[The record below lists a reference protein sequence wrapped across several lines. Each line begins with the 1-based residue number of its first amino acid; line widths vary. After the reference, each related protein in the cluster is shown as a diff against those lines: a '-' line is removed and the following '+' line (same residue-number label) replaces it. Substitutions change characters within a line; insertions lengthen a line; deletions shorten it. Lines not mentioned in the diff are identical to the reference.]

1 MKIEV
6 QKAEAFELDMSKRYL
21 ITFESADELSAED
34 AQEIQKSIL
43 NTFSDLGV
51 RVAAIMLNGSKL
63 TLSEFKEE
71 E

>member
-6 QKAEAFELDMSKRYL
+6 QKAEAFELDVSKRYL
-21 ITFESADELSAED
+21 VTFESDGELSQED
-34 AQEIQKSIL
+34 TEQIQKQIIA
-43 NTFSDLGV
+43 TFADLGV